1 MLSRLRDWAYTFSL
15 GTAPD
20 DPPLNNSKEPLTNA
34 PTKEEVIHLDKP
46 VLGQRTPFH
55 ERGASSDC
63 CLECCGTPRCMTCCK
78 YTSYTLAVTLGWFI
92 VWNLLKIPYYA
103 QDLMTNVTYDTEACS
118 VDPVPRECY
127 GFEFQANLGAWVGWR
142 SYKLFASP
150 ANFLAPHAMMG
161 CLLEAFF
168 IAALVGGWGVVR
180 KLSYAMLPLAFV
192 FGLHVLPAE
201 NGFPSREAGVPAN
214 LLCVI
219 VIWLA
224 VGVGAAGLLG
234 PRRYPQ
240 LRPKGDMALYWA
252 WVVIAC
258 DANLAPVAEWGLILA
273 FGGASSP
280 DGEQPLPQ
288 SGHDTLSSVPDG
300 LGWTF
305 TWLAL
310 LGGLAYFAH
319 FGLLV
324 SPETARRLDEATAP
338 AREKVEAALAPA
350 REKLAAL
357 LAPLKEKLDELV
369 AKMRPA
375 KTAATPTEQTPILQ
389 PAKA

>member
-288 SGHDTLSSVPDG
+288 SGHRRCRTGSGGRSRGSRCSAASRTLRTLGCWSRPRRPGDSTRRPPPRGRRWRRRWRPRGRSS
-300 LGWTF
+300 
-305 TWLAL
+305 
-310 LGGLAYFAH
+310 
-319 FGLLV
+319 
-324 SPETARRLDEATAP
+324 RRCWRRSRRSSTSW
-338 AREKVEAALAPA
+338 
-350 REKLAAL
+350 
-357 LAPLKEKLDELV
+357 
-369 AKMRPA
+369 
-375 KTAATPTEQTPILQ
+375 
-389 PAKA
+389 